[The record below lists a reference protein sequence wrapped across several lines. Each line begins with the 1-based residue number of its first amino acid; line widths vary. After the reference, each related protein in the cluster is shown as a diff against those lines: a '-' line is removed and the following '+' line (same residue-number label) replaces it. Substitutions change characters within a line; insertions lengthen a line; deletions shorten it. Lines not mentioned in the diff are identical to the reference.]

1 MEMCDHQRSFLKLL
15 TRNDEPLLI
24 RRDFLLVFDLKWQR
38 RGEKN
43 DEMRS
48 W

>member
-24 RRDFLLVFDLKWQR
+24 KMDSLLVFDLKMAATGAQ
-38 RGEKN
+38 
-43 DEMRS
+43 
-48 W
+48 